1 MAEQRSPKPQVG
13 GSIPSWPARCKFGRI
28 AMGVCAR
35 LIFLSSSKEIG
46 IGASLDWLKWGLVGI
61 IVALA
66 VYANWYYQEQSLF
79 LRVLGLLIAGA
90 AAFLI
95 AVKTEKGNAAWNLIK
110 EARSEIRRVVWPT
123 NNETTQTTLVVIVM
137 VFIFSLILWGLDS
150 LLSWLVSSL
159 IG

>member
-1 MAEQRSPKPQVG
+1 M
-13 GSIPSWPARCKFGRI
+13 
-28 AMGVCAR
+28 MG
-35 LIFLSSSKEIG
+35 
-46 IGASLDWLKWGLVGI
+46 
-61 IVALA
+61 A
-66 VYANWYYQEQSLF
+66 V
-79 LRVLGLLIAGA
+79 
-90 AAFLI
+90 AFLI